1 MLSRSARHPALRA
14 GRNPAPTKRNGG
26 DTAVIVAL
34 RIPCT
39 LSLASYTLRL
49 VHDDRMRYA
58 LMGQAG
64 YRTMWIEGATMVEL
78 DSVTK
83 TYTLG
88 QQRIVAVNDVSL
100 TIQSG
105 EFVAI
110 MGKSGCGKTTLLSL
124 IGGLD
129 RPDKGRINVNGQEI
143 TQLGDSALTR
153 YRRDKVGIVFQ
164 FFNLI
169 PILTVTE
176 NVALPHS
183 LQGKS
188 ENEIQ
193 ARVQEL
199 LGDVD
204 LSERQTHYPHEISG
218 GEMQR
223 VAIARALINQP
234 QLVLAD
240 EPTGN
245 LDSRTGHQV
254 METMARLSDRH
265 RTTFILATHSS
276 EAAAYASRTLHMRDG
291 SLGSEEAAPEETQP

>member
-1 MLSRSARHPALRA
+1 
-14 GRNPAPTKRNGG
+14 
-26 DTAVIVAL
+26 
-34 RIPCT
+34 
-39 LSLASYTLRL
+39 
-49 VHDDRMRYA
+49 
-58 LMGQAG
+58 
-64 YRTMWIEGATMVEL
+64 MVEL
-78 DSVTK
+78 ESLTK
-83 TYTLG
+83 TYILG

-100 TIQSG
+100 TIQPG

-110 MGKSGCGKTTLLSL
+110 MGKSGCGKTTLLGL

-129 RPDKGRINVNGQEI
+129 RPDSGKIRVNGVEI
-143 TQLGDSALTR
+143 SQLADAELTR
-153 YRRDKVGIVFQ
+153 YRRDQVGIIFQ

-169 PILTVTE
+169 PILTVAE
-176 NVALPHS
+176 NVALPYS

-188 ENEIQ
+188 EREIQ

-199 LGDVD
+199 LSDVD
-204 LSERQTHYPHEISG
+204 LVERQTHYPHEISG

-254 METMARLSDRH
+254 METMARLGDRH
-265 RTTFILATHSS
+265 HTTFILATHSS
-276 EAAAYASRTLHMRDG
+276 EAASYTSRKLHMRDG
-291 SLGSEEAAPEETQP
+291 SLSPTKEAEDRT

>member
-1 MLSRSARHPALRA
+1 M
-14 GRNPAPTKRNGG
+14 
-26 DTAVIVAL
+26 I
-34 RIPCT
+34 
-39 LSLASYTLRL
+39 
-49 VHDDRMRYA
+49 
-58 LMGQAG
+58 
-64 YRTMWIEGATMVEL
+64 EL

-83 TYTLG
+83 AYTLG
-88 QQRIVAVNDVSL
+88 HQRIVAVDNVSL
-100 TIQSG
+100 TVETG

-129 RPDKGRINVNGQEI
+129 RPDSGLISVNGQVV
-143 TQLGDSALTR
+143 TQLGDTELTR
-153 YRRDKVGIVFQ
+153 YRRDQVGIVFQ

-169 PILTVTE
+169 PILTVAE
-176 NVALPHS
+176 NVALPYS
-183 LQGKS
+183 LKGKS
-188 ENEIQ
+188 EREIT
-193 ARVQEL
+193 ARVQAL

-204 LSERQTHYPHEISG
+204 LLGRLDHYPHEISG

-254 METMARLSDRH
+254 METMASLSERNH
-265 RTTFILATHSS
+265 ITFILATHSK
-276 EAAAYASRTLHMRDG
+276 EAASYASRKLHMRDG
-291 SLGSEEAAPEETQP
+291 SLSSEEAAPQEK

>member
-1 MLSRSARHPALRA
+1 M
-14 GRNPAPTKRNGG
+14 
-26 DTAVIVAL
+26 I
-34 RIPCT
+34 
-39 LSLASYTLRL
+39 
-49 VHDDRMRYA
+49 
-58 LMGQAG
+58 
-64 YRTMWIEGATMVEL
+64 EL

-100 TIQSG
+100 TIQPG

-110 MGKSGCGKTTLLSL
+110 RGESGCGKTTLLGL

-129 RPDKGRINVNGQEI
+129 RPDKGTISMNGEEI
-143 TQLGDSALTR
+143 TQLADADLTR
-153 YRRDKVGIVFQ
+153 YRRDQVGIIFQ

-169 PILTVTE
+169 PILTVAE
-176 NVALPHS
+176 NVALPHG

-188 ENEIQ
+188 EREIE
-193 ARVQEL
+193 ARVHEL
-199 LGDVD
+199 LSDVG
-204 LSERQTHYPHEISG
+204 LVERQTHYPHEISG

-265 RTTFILATHSS
+265 HITFILATHSS
-276 EAAAYASRTLHMRDG
+276 EAASYANRTLYMRDG
-291 SLGSEEAAPEETQP
+291 SLSSEETVPQET

>member
-1 MLSRSARHPALRA
+1 LEE
-14 GRNPAPTKRNGG
+14 GE
-26 DTAVIVAL
+26 VAQM
-34 RIPCT
+34 I
-39 LSLASYTLRL
+39 
-49 VHDDRMRYA
+49 
-58 LMGQAG
+58 
-64 YRTMWIEGATMVEL
+64 EL

-83 TYTLG
+83 IYTLG

-100 TIQSG
+100 TIQPG

-110 MGKSGCGKTTLLSL
+110 MGKSGCGKTTLLGL

-129 RPDKGRINVNGQEI
+129 RPDSGTISVNGEEI
-143 TQLGDSALTR
+143 SQLADAGLTR
-153 YRRDKVGIVFQ
+153 YRRDQVGIIFQ

-169 PILTVTE
+169 PILTVAE
-176 NVALPHS
+176 NVALPYS

-188 ENEIQ
+188 EREIQ

-199 LGDVD
+199 LSDVD
-204 LSERQTHYPHEISG
+204 LAERQNHYPHEISG

-223 VAIARALINQP
+223 VAIARALINKP

-245 LDSRTGHQV
+245 LDSRTGNQV
-254 METMARLSDRH
+254 METMARLRDRH

-276 EAAAYASRTLHMRDG
+276 EAASYATRTLHMRDG
-291 SLGSEEAAPEETQP
+291 TLSSEEESS